1 MIARE
6 IERERGKYHY
16 RTLSILT
23 DTSLTSILPL
33 ADWLIKISH
42 LTALNTLKA
51 VLTNF
56 EAVASGKWPQ
66 QQQLSG
72 LPISAR
78 GEGQVCNLIGQFR
91 TAVACQPAVTSISL
105 WIPYMVT
112 PLPLHLLPY
121 THYLPHTHTHCT
133 CGTISGNAV
142 NLTTNWQVFWGQQ
155 ARKESGE
162 GEELHA
168 Y

>member
-1 MIARE
+1 M
-6 IERERGKYHY
+6 
-16 RTLSILT
+16 T

-42 LTALNTLKA
+42 LTALNTFKA

-56 EAVASGKWPQ
+56 EAVASGKWQQ

-78 GEGQVCNLIGQFR
+78 GKEGERGKFCNLIGQFR

-112 PLPLHLLPY
+112 PSPY

-142 NLTTNWQVFWGQQ
+142 NLTTNLQVFWGSK
-155 ARKESGE
+155 RKRRVGRGKNYMLIRRKRE
-162 GEELHA
+162 GER
-168 Y
+168 